1 MTRKSVVF
9 LACVLFLS
17 MVSSATMAAN
27 QNPSLNWGYTDVL
40 DGAAISMP
48 PGWVFNPKVTTYS
61 SNNLKDG
68 DGDTI
73 FGRNKLNLVA
83 FAPQLIYT
91 AAKPLPFG
99 GLKWGAQAQWSLVSI
114 NASSNIGLEAG
125 SGMIGDIVFGP
136 FIGRAHPL
144 AKDWVFHWFAEF
156 DTYAPIGSYDKNA
169 AFNAGANFWTF
180 EPFIAMTLTM
190 PYGFEVSTRQHYLWN
205 TKNNGYVN
213 PALTRDFATHD
224 MQAGEMWRFNF
235 SGSKSLDFITP
246 LLRLGVV
253 GYYGQQTTEDKLDSS
268 SVSNSKEKIFG
279 IGPYLGYT
287 YIPEGSRKPTAIFS
301 LKSYWESSAE
311 NRAQG
316 TRVVF
321 RMTMPF

>member
-9 LACVLFLS
+9 LMCVFFC
-17 MVSSATMAAN
+17 MVSSGAMAAN

-48 PGWVFNPKVTTYS
+48 PGFVFNPKVATYS
-61 SNNLKDG
+61 STTLKDG
-68 DGDTI
+68 DGHTI
-73 FGRNKLNLVA
+73 PGRNKLNLVA

-99 GLKWGAQAQWSLVSI
+99 GLKWGAQVQWSIASLNV
-114 NASSNIGLEAG
+114 SSNLGLTAG
-125 SGMIGDIVFGP
+125 SGMIGDVVFGP
-136 FIGRAHPL
+136 FIGRSHELGKGWA
-144 AKDWVFHWFAEF
+144 FHWFGEF
-156 DTYAPIGSYDKNA
+156 DVYAPIGSYDKNA
-169 AFNAGANFWTF
+169 AFNVGANFWTF
-180 EPFIAMTLTM
+180 EPFLAMTLTM

-205 TKNNGYVN
+205 TKNNDYVTYG
-213 PALTRDFATHD
+213 PTGPTTHD
-224 MQAGEMWRFNF
+224 MEAGQMWHMNF
-235 SGSKSLDFITP
+235 SASKSLDFISP

-253 GYYGQQTTEDKLDSS
+253 GYYGQQTTDDKLDSS
-268 SVSNSKEKIFG
+268 SVSNSKERIFG

-287 YIPEGSRKPTAIFS
+287 YIRKGERAPLAIFS
-301 LKSYWESSAE
+301 LKSYWESSAKA
-311 NRAQG
+311 RAEG